1 MSVVAV
7 VAVTVLWSH
16 WLVVAAAVTG
26 AGQRHPR
33 CPRHHV
39 YLGCL
44 VLKPQ
49 IKIFIINIATFERLV
64 TDILCRVSMQS
75 LQTIT
80 IRLVNSVS
88 RLTFYL
94 IRPIGPRPIV
104 LVGNTV

>member
-49 IKIFIINIATFERLV
+49 IFIINIATFERLV

-88 RLTFYL
+88 RL
-94 IRPIGPRPIV
+94 IMH
-104 LVGNTV
+104 